1 MRGLII
7 FSVFFVSLMNAQK
20 SRFDSVVVKL
30 STDSVSYKQ
39 FLNMGKINCI
49 KKTGFDLESEYIA
62 KYNLRFPFPRLI
74 SLEAL
79 KSVYS
84 YYEKKKK
91 KNCECLYV
99 DNKVL
104 KRKYINLVK
113 NSKNYNKE
121 PEYDINNYMK
131 DYLEKYFIQVE
142 TK

>member
-7 FSVFFVSLMNAQK
+7 LVCFVSLMNAQK

-49 KKTGFDLESEYIA
+49 KTGFDLESEYIA

-91 KNCECLYV
+91 RIVNVYMWII
-99 DNKVL
+99 
-104 KRKYINLVK
+104 KY
-113 NSKNYNKE
+113 
-121 PEYDINNYMK
+121 
-131 DYLEKYFIQVE
+131 
-142 TK
+142 